1 MRVRVGLLFYLMNKE
16 VLAAADYQA
25 GARQLKGF
33 KAYEI
38 DLVHQPVSSFNRR
51 DFYKVCL
58 LRGESTL
65 HYADKSITLSG
76 TCLFFASPLIPG
88 SMELRSTEQH
98 GYACLFSKDFM
109 GDHEPATSWQQSP
122 VFASGGTPVFQ
133 LTDAQAAYVEDL
145 FQKLLAQQQATYLF
159 RDELIRSYL
168 HLLLHEVRRMQPST
182 RFDRPKN
189 AAARIT
195 ALFLELLE
203 RQFPIETPE
212 QGLCLKTAPEFASR
226 LAIVVSQLNR
236 AVKATT
242 GQSPASHIA
251 HRVGREAQALLEYTD
266 WDVAAIAA
274 SLGFDQPATF
284 RQFFKKHTGRT
295 PLPFRQDLL
304 TPLLP

>member
-1 MRVRVGLLFYLMNKE
+1 MKKE
-16 VLAAADYQA
+16 VLAAADHQA
-25 GARQLKGF
+25 GARKLKGF

-38 DLVHQPVSSFNRR
+38 DLVHHPVPSFNRR

-58 LRGESTL
+58 LRGESTI
-65 HYADKSITLSG
+65 HYADKSIALSG
-76 TCLFFASPLIPG
+76 TCLFFASPLIPC
-88 SMELRSTEQH
+88 SMELRSDKQY
-98 GYACLFSKDFM
+98 GYACLFNEDFM
-109 GDHEPATSWQQSP
+109 GDHDPATSWAQSL

-133 LTDAQAAYVEDL
+133 LTDAQAAYVKEL
-145 FQKLLAQQQATYLF
+145 FQKILAQQQQATYLF

-168 HLLLHEVRRMQPST
+168 DLLFHEVRRLPPST

-189 AAARIT
+189 VAARIT

-203 RQFPIETPE
+203 RQFPIESPE

-226 LAIVVSQLNR
+226 LAIAVSQLNR

-295 PLPFRQDLL
+295 PLAFRQDLP
-304 TPLLP
+304 TPLLPYVA